1 MEKVE
6 LEKFINNLAAAN
18 VNNYSIRYEGGNRFS
33 SSNSES
39 SRIRLTDEYAIVAE
53 TDSNY
58 GSKST
63 LFTVKAVPY
72 GNIDD
77 ASAYDLTTKQLI
89 DFLNAEGVLDDDLKQ
104 FVGSNGNRVLLK
116 PGHGGYGEI
125 QDKDG
130 NPIIDSNLPGRVT
143 TGSSV

>member
-1 MEKVE
+1 MEKTE
-6 LEKFINNLAAAN
+6 LQKFITNLATAN
-18 VNNYSIRYEGGNRFS
+18 IDNYSIRYEGGNRFS

-39 SRIRLTDEYAIVAE
+39 SRIRLTDDYVIVAE

-72 GNIDD
+72 GNIDN

-89 DFLNAEGVLDDDLKQ
+89 DFLNAEGILDEGMKQ
-104 FVGSNGNRVLLK
+104 FVASNGNRVLLK

-125 QDKDG
+125 QDGDG